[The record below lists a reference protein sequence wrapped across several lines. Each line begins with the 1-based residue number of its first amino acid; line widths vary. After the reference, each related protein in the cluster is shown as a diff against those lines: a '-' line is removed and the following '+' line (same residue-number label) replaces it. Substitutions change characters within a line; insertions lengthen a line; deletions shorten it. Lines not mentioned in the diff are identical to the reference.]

1 MEEILI
7 RWGQVSAA
15 GAPRKYP
22 QWLRTVGI
30 TPEGHV
36 YVPLAVT
43 EREHEAYRVALIAG
57 ASIIRLR
64 GHPFVRADWLMDEY
78 PYMRADL
85 QTLVRRFTEASAAI
99 GDDAPWSP

>member
-15 GAPRKYP
+15 GVTKGYP
-22 QWLRTVGI
+22 EWLRTVGI
-30 TPEGHV
+30 TPEGHA
-36 YVPLAVT
+36 YVPLALT
-43 EREHEAYRVALIAG
+43 EREHEAHKRALING

-78 PYMRADL
+78 PDMRADL
-85 QTLVRRFTEASAAI
+85 QTHVRRFTEASAAI
-99 GDDAPWSP
+99 GDDAR